1 MPGSRAA
8 RERRHH
14 GFTLIEILAVVAILA
29 LMTTFV
35 APNLGAVRDRRLRS
49 EAQALVATLELARQR
64 SVVTGVPHR
73 VLFDLDERGYQLQSL
88 GDGGSTLP
96 PPLDL
101 SSLDLNGSSPL
112 PLSAPEHPE
121 AEFQPL
127 TGMLGRFRWLPE
139 PLFIA
144 GVQTPDGWIDTGDT
158 FVEFAQDGTASY
170 TEIVL
175 EDDSGRRVRLA
186 VLPLDDAVRWLD
198 EDA

>member
-88 GDGGSTLP
+88 GDGGSTL
-96 PPLDL
+96 
-101 SSLDLNGSSPL
+101 
-112 PLSAPEHPE
+112 
-121 AEFQPL
+121 
-127 TGMLGRFRWLPE
+127 
-139 PLFIA
+139 
-144 GVQTPDGWIDTGDT
+144 
-158 FVEFAQDGTASY
+158 
-170 TEIVL
+170 
-175 EDDSGRRVRLA
+175 
-186 VLPLDDAVRWLD
+186 
-198 EDA
+198 